1 MHSPIT
7 RNALRN
13 IQKLKTLLLG
23 LTAIAL
29 LSLLGITP
37 LQTATATRVAK
48 GVLPLAG
55 IAAAALHCLES
66 RFFVSH
72 KRKDVLRKE
81 SGLLP

>member
-13 IQKLKTLLLG
+13 IQKLKSFSMA
-23 LTAIAL
+23 LTALAL
-29 LSLLGITP
+29 LSLLGIAPP
-37 LQTATATRVAK
+37 LGAIATRIAK
-48 GVLPLAG
+48 GVLPWGG
-55 IAAAALHCLES
+55 IAVTALHCLEQ